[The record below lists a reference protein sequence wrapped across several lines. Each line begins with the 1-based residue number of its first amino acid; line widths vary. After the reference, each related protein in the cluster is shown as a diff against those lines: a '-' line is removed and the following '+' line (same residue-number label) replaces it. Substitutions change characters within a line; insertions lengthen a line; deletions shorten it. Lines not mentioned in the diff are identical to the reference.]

1 VSEPKSFDNPEFL
14 KDLEFI
20 DDQLSKANLGQDASK
35 SQAKSDVTKT
45 ADAFAAHAAEE
56 DSSLIQELEQ
66 ACLDTGAT
74 GAAIALVRG
83 EEIVCQASAGPQA
96 PSIGAR
102 LDPRAG
108 LSGACIQTRK
118 LQQCNDTQTDSRVD
132 AEACRRL
139 EVRSVMVLPLLDGD
153 ELFGICEILSSL
165 PNAFGQPDLD
175 RLQALA
181 NRIVEGR
188 KQNSKFAATVP
199 SIEPGFFE
207 QKLAEVVP
215 LDKGRSSKSASEL
228 PRLEQRSKKN
238 DRSTTV
244 LGVLVIASSMLLGML
259 VGWRLG
265 WQKATLGLRASL
277 PSYRAYTLPKNTEA
291 YHAAFPVKK
300 LKEPSSSAGVDE
312 CGQSGAANLPALP
325 QNGGLTV
332 CEKGRVIFRLPASS
346 IRNLQTS
353 QNSSSLKPDIA
364 RR

>member
-1 VSEPKSFDNPEFL
+1 VSEPKSFGNPEFL

-20 DDQLSKANLGQDASK
+20 DDQLSKADLGQDSSE

-45 ADAFAAHAAEE
+45 ADTLAARVAEE
-56 DSSLIQELEQ
+56 ESSLIQELEQ

-83 EEIVCQASAGPQA
+83 DDMVCQASAGPQA
-96 PSIGAR
+96 PAIGTR
-102 LDPRAG
+102 LDPAG
-108 LSGACIQTRK
+108 LSGACIQTRQ

-139 EVRSVMVLPLLDGD
+139 EVRSVMVLPLVDGD
-153 ELFGICEILSSL
+153 ELFGILEILSSL
-165 PNAFGQPDLD
+165 PNAFSQRDLD

-188 KQNSKFAATVP
+188 KQNPKFATTV
-199 SIEPGFFE
+199 SSKETGFSQHKFE
-207 QKLAEVVP
+207 EVVHV
-215 LDKGRSSKSASEL
+215 DEGDSSKSAYTL
-228 PRLEQRSKKN
+228 PSLAQRSKTSY
-238 DRSTTV
+238 RSATM
-244 LGVLVIASSMLLGML
+244 LGVLVIASAMLLGML

-265 WQKATLGLRASL
+265 WQKASIGLRASS
-277 PSYRAYTLPKNTEA
+277 PSYRAHTLPKNTEI
-291 YHAAFPVKK
+291 YHAAFRVKQ
-300 LKEPSSSAGVDE
+300 PPASSAGTDE
-312 CGQSGAANLPALP
+312 CGQSGAANSPALP

-332 CEKGRVIFRLPASS
+332 CEHGRVIFRLPASP

>member
-1 VSEPKSFDNPEFL
+1 VSEPNSFGNPEFL

-20 DDQLSKANLGQDASK
+20 NDQLSKTDLGQDPGE
-35 SQAKSDVTKT
+35 SQATSDATKV
-45 ADAFAAHAAEE
+45 ADALAAHVAEE
-56 DSSLIQELEQ
+56 ESRLNRELEQ

-74 GAAIALVRG
+74 GAAIALLRG
-83 EEIVCQASAGPQA
+83 EDMVCHASAGPQA
-96 PSIGAR
+96 PGIGIR

-108 LSGACIQTRK
+108 LSGACIQTRQ

-139 EVRSVMVLPLLDGD
+139 GVRSVMVLPLVNGD
-153 ELFGICEILSSL
+153 ELFGIFEIFSSL
-165 PNAFGQPDLD
+165 PNAFSQGDLD

-188 KQNSKFAATVP
+188 KQNSKPPATVSSKESGAFP
-199 SIEPGFFE
+199 H
-207 QKLAEVVP
+207 KLEEVVH
-215 LDKGRSSKSASEL
+215 LDQSRSSKSASEL

-238 DRSTTV
+238 DRSTTM
-244 LGVLVIASSMLLGML
+244 LGVLVIAAAMLLGML

-265 WQKATLGLRASL
+265 WQKASLGLRASSR
-277 PSYRAYTLPKNTEA
+277 SYRAHTLPKNTA
-291 YHAAFPVKK
+291 VYHAPLPV
-300 LKEPSSSAGVDE
+300 KEPSASSAGMDE
-312 CGQSGAANLPALP
+312 CGQSGADNSPARP

-332 CEKGRVIFRLPASS
+332 CEKGRVIFRLPASP

-353 QNSSSLKPDIA
+353 QSSSGLKPDIA

>member
-1 VSEPKSFDNPEFL
+1 MSEPKSFGSPEFL

-20 DDQLSKANLGQDASK
+20 VDQLSKADLGQDASE

-45 ADAFAAHAAEE
+45 TDALAARVAEE
-56 DSSLIQELEQ
+56 ESSLIQELEQ

-83 EEIVCQASAGPQA
+83 DDMVCQASAGPQA
-96 PSIGAR
+96 PAIGTR

-108 LSGACIQTRK
+108 LSGACIQTRQ

-139 EVRSVMVLPLLDGD
+139 EVRSVMVLPLVDGD
-153 ELFGICEILSSL
+153 ELFGILEILSSL
-165 PNAFGQPDLD
+165 PNAFSQRDLD
-175 RLQALA
+175 LLQALA
-181 NRIVEGR
+181 NRVVEGR
-188 KQNSKFAATVP
+188 KQNSKFAATV
-199 SIEPGFFE
+199 SSKESGFSQHKFE
-207 QKLAEVVP
+207 KVVHV
-215 LDKGRSSKSASEL
+215 DEGDSSKSAYAL

-238 DRSTTV
+238 DRSTIM
-244 LGVLVIASSMLLGML
+244 LGVLVIASAMLLGML

-265 WQKATLGLRASL
+265 WQKASIGLRASS
-277 PSYRAYTLPKNTEA
+277 PSYRAHTLPKNTEI
-291 YHAAFPVKK
+291 YHAAFPVK
-300 LKEPSSSAGVDE
+300 EPPASSAGTDE
-312 CGQSGAANLPALP
+312 CGQSGAANPPALP

-332 CEKGRVIFRLPASS
+332 CEHGRVIFRLPALP

-364 RR
+364 KR